1 MKQIHKKDINYK
13 DIIFASIFNL
23 LLIAY
28 IYLYGDISISDINL
42 TFIILPIVVIA
53 TFVFHEYIHIFFF
66 KVFSNGKANIRVIR
80 EKDLGAVIMYQE
92 NKEVLYSKYQSI
104 IILIAPLII
113 ITILSIPF
121 LNLSYIGLVIKV
133 NMYLNIVGSSVDS
146 TIIFRLLKE
155 KNNIKINYDYD
166 KEIGVIMNIN

>member
-1 MKQIHKKDINYK
+1 
-13 DIIFASIFNL
+13 
-23 LLIAY
+23 
-28 IYLYGDISISDINL
+28 
-42 TFIILPIVVIA
+42 
-53 TFVFHEYIHIFFF
+53 
-66 KVFSNGKANIRVIR
+66 
-80 EKDLGAVIMYQE
+80 MYQE

>member
-155 KNNIKINYDYD
+155 KNNIKINYD